1 MCHGCWRERRKTERG
16 KVREGGRT
24 RESETGK
31 TGETERGEREQE
43 RRKTEIG
50 SP

>member
-1 MCHGCWRERRKTERG
+1 MVNVSWMLEREK
-16 KVREGGRT
+16 KDREGERA

-31 TGETERGEREQE
+31 TGETERGEREQV

>member
-1 MCHGCWRERRKTERG
+1 MVNVSWMLEREKKE
-16 KVREGGRT
+16 REGERA

-31 TGETERGEREQE
+31 TGETESLGGEREKE

-50 SP
+50 SS